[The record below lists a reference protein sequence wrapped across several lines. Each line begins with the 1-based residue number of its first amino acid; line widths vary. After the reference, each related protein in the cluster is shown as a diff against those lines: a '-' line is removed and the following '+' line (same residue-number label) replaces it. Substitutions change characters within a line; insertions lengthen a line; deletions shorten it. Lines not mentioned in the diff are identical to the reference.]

1 MARRTVGKDPR
12 EEGFDDL
19 PPHVTLVG
27 DLLFCGACG
36 EPQRRSNGGPVCT
49 NGHGGAESVF
59 VAEAAAIRIAAK
71 QLPEGE
77 AKLRDIKKEQI
88 SSELKTELAKE
99 EDLDDPTAW
108 HRRPKEVPIRD
119 GFDRIVETIFVD
131 DPWGEYQRLQDM
143 LEVGEDRTDYGVV
156 IKALDLAEKNA
167 RRAFNLYATA
177 VVARREW
184 ELANEVVF
192 AAARKE
198 ATRRLQHEK
207 NEKTRTKMITDAD
220 VESQIAI
227 MFPDEWKAQE
237 IRRTK
242 MKAMVDSMQ
251 HLSEM
256 WSSKCRSLQTM
267 TSKLR

>member
-1 MARRTVGKDPR
+1 MARRTVKK
-12 EEGFDDL
+12 EEGFEDL
-19 PPHVTLVG
+19 VPHVTRTG

-36 EPQRRSNGGPVCT
+36 EPQRKSDGGPVCV

-59 VAEAAAIRIAAK
+59 ANEAVAIRAV
-71 QLPEGE
+71 LPRLPVEE
-77 AKLRDIKKEQI
+77 AKLRALKAQQVGA
-88 SSELKTELAKE
+88 ELKAELAKE
-99 EDLDDPTAW
+99 DDLDDPTSW
-108 HRRPKEVPIRD
+108 HQRPKEVPVRD

-131 DPWGEYQRLQDM
+131 DPWGEYKELHRL
-143 LEVGEDRTDYGVV
+143 LEVGDDRNEYGAV
-156 IKALDLAEKNA
+156 IKALDRAEVNA
-167 RRAFNLYATA
+167 RRAYALYATA

-192 AAARKE
+192 SAARKE

-237 IRRTK
+237 LRRTK

-267 TSKLR
+267 ASKLR